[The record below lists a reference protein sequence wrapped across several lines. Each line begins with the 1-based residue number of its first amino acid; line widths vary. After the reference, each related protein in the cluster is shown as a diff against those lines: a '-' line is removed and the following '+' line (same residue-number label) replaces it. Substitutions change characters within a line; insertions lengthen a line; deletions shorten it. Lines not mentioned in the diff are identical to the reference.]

1 MLLVIK
7 TISRFLDFYMKQFW
21 VTASM
26 CKTHE
31 VVQFTCPLKY
41 NAVMTK
47 QMPSFCSRNEM
58 CSSMWIELGKVL
70 SSTPVLSCLSH
81 KTSSQ
86 SISVTRFGLDKEECW
101 QLFFPRFATKKGLI
115 MRDTLAL
122 LKLYSSAT
130 LHDGFSLNDFPSDLF
145 TCTHMRV
152 EQLISLSRLDIK
164 SITGNQKLENGE
176 GGLVTN
182 IEELGINCV
191 LKLSKS
197 VYRAIKKR

>member
-1 MLLVIK
+1 MRCVACG
-7 TISRFLDFYMKQFW
+7 S
-21 VTASM
+21 V
-26 CKTHE
+26 
-31 VVQFTCPLKY
+31 P
-41 NAVMTK
+41 
-47 QMPSFCSRNEM
+47 
-58 CSSMWIELGKVL
+58 ELGK
-70 SSTPVLSCLSH
+70 SPEPLSCLSH

-152 EQLISLSRLDIK
+152 EQLISLSSSLSRLDIK
-164 SITGNQKLENGE
+164 SITGTRNWKMEKEDL
-176 GGLVTN
+176 
-182 IEELGINCV
+182 
-191 LKLSKS
+191 
-197 VYRAIKKR
+197 

>member
-1 MLLVIK
+1 
-7 TISRFLDFYMKQFW
+7 
-21 VTASM
+21 
-26 CKTHE
+26 
-31 VVQFTCPLKY
+31 
-41 NAVMTK
+41 MTK

-70 SSTPVLSCLSH
+70 SSTLVLSCLSH

-145 TCTHMRV
+145 TSTHMRV
-152 EQLISLSRLDIK
+152 EQLISLSSSLSRLDIK

>member
-1 MLLVIK
+1 
-7 TISRFLDFYMKQFW
+7 
-21 VTASM
+21 
-26 CKTHE
+26 
-31 VVQFTCPLKY
+31 
-41 NAVMTK
+41 MTK

-145 TCTHMRV
+145 TCTHMRGTV
-152 EQLISLSRLDIK
+152 DQSFQQSFQIRYQIDYWEPEIGKRRTCDQYRRIRDQLCPQIV
-164 SITGNQKLENGE
+164 QKR
-176 GGLVTN
+176 VQ
-182 IEELGINCV
+182 
-191 LKLSKS
+191 S
-197 VYRAIKKR
+197 YKKR